1 MPKDTADQ
9 ARWQY
14 AGALFRIM
22 HNLHKPDVKVV
33 MERQLG
39 NIRTEAQGEPDI
51 SANLYKGGFE
61 AIAVMYDDAGKVGNP
76 DLEAADRMGAILLD
90 AGFWSLGQ
98 TIQRDTLGMREML
111 VRPSIDRGVP
121 VFRLVYPQTVVASAR
136 PQNPSV
142 PVRVEE
148 ARERTIDGKSVW
160 TWDITDA
167 EREEFRVV
175 DVEGNDVTALVMPTD
190 DDPGEPMAYP
200 YVKSDGTAFLPYSM
214 YHAQETGSLWN
225 TYDTQGL
232 YEGTLNLALKYTNLA
247 HAELKASWAQRYI
260 VGAQVAGVGVT
271 GSTNPTKRAAV
282 ITDPSTALMLEPTDD
297 SIQPQIGQWSSP
309 ADLDKMVSAIT
320 MYARGLA
327 SHLGLNAADVTRTSG
342 DPRSGYALA
351 VNRDSQRTLQRRF
364 APVFGRADVRTITIV
379 AVLLNRWHEGEGTPG
394 WVSLPEDGWTIT
406 YRGIPL
412 SADERR
418 ALRDDHAARR
428 AAGTL
433 DIVTAYMEEHPGV
446 TNVEARQ
453 ALDQIRITNA
463 AYENAAAP
471 TRLEEAAVRQ
481 PGLSPDELRAFVID
495 QELATQLLDSQ
506 IAMVLSAAGVSSPP
520 KSTIELA
527 PTDLAAIVSVNEAR
541 AQEGLVAL
549 PGTTG
554 DISVFAAKA
563 QEQAKADASAA
574 PTPPAAE

>member
-1 MPKDTADQ
+1 
-9 ARWQY
+9 
-14 AGALFRIM
+14 
-22 HNLHKPDVKVV
+22 
-33 MERQLG
+33 
-39 NIRTEAQGEPDI
+39 
-51 SANLYKGGFE
+51 
-61 AIAVMYDDAGKVGNP
+61 
-76 DLEAADRMGAILLD
+76 
-90 AGFWSLGQ
+90 
-98 TIQRDTLGMREML
+98 
-111 VRPSIDRGVP
+111 
-121 VFRLVYPQTVVASAR
+121 
-136 PQNPSV
+136 
-142 PVRVEE
+142 
-148 ARERTIDGKSVW
+148 
-160 TWDITDA
+160 
-167 EREEFRVV
+167 
-175 DVEGNDVTALVMPTD
+175 
-190 DDPGEPMAYP
+190 MAYP

-412 SADERR
+412 SADEKA
-418 ALRDDHAARR
+418 ALREDHRER
-428 AAGTL
+428 VAAGTL
-433 DIVTAYMEEHPGV
+433 DIVTAYREQNPGTSV
-446 TNVEARQ
+446 VEAEA
-453 ALDQIRITNA
+453 ALDRIRNTNA
-463 AYENAAAP
+463 
-471 TRLEEAAVRQ
+471 RFGQ
-481 PGLSPDELRAFVID
+481 
-495 QELATQLLDSQ
+495 
-506 IAMVLSAAGVSSPP
+506 
-520 KSTIELA
+520 
-527 PTDLAAIVSVNEAR
+527 
-541 AQEGLVAL
+541 
-549 PGTTG
+549 
-554 DISVFAAKA
+554 
-563 QEQAKADASAA
+563 
-574 PTPPAAE
+574 